1 VVAAVVTV
9 IGNLAKA
16 AAAAA
21 AIAIKAANG
30 VENQTTNVE
39 GRIFP
44 LNIKKRTC
52 LEKGGYAFFCI
63 CLDICKICRN
73 IASLFYLFNYK
84 YMMQKAIKIIGLTL
98 LVAIF
103 TTACN
108 RFYKNPDFA
117 KKTVDHK
124 TIAILPYQI
133 VITGR
138 LPKEM
143 TPEIKEK
150 IEAAES
156 IGFQRNYYTQVHTV
170 GTRRHPLSVIVQ
182 PVERTNQLL
191 SDKGITPTASWDKD
205 PQELAKILGVDA
217 VVRNKAIKVRF
228 LSDLESLG
236 IDLGTLVLSS
246 ILGVPMFGFTRT
258 NEVEVTSNIIAA
270 NTGENLFSGRDEV
283 RVDWSRPANEAIEQ
297 VNRRIVRR
305 FPYVK
310 K

>member
-1 VVAAVVTV
+1 M
-9 IGNLAKA
+9 IQN
-16 AAAAA
+16 
-21 AIAIKAANG
+21 
-30 VENQTTNVE
+30 
-39 GRIFP
+39 
-44 LNIKKRTC
+44 
-52 LEKGGYAFFCI
+52 
-63 CLDICKICRN
+63 
-73 IASLFYLFNYK
+73 
-84 YMMQKAIKIIGLTL
+84 AIKITGLIF
-98 LVAIF
+98 LVAILS
-103 TTACN
+103 TACN
-108 RFYKNPDFA
+108 RFYKNPEFA
-117 KKTVDHK
+117 AKTVDHK

-156 IGFQRNYYTQVHTV
+156 VGFQRNYYSQIHIV

-191 SDKGITPTASWDKD
+191 SDQGITPTSSWDKD
-205 PQELAKILGVDA
+205 PQELARILGVDA
-217 VVRNKAIKVRF
+217 VIRNKAIKVRY

-236 IDLGTLVLSS
+236 IELGTFVLSS
-246 ILGVPMFGFTRT
+246 ILGMPFFGNSRT

-270 NTGENLFSGRDEV
+270 NNGENLFSGRDEV
-283 RVDWSRPANEAIEQ
+283 RVNWTSPANEAIEQ
-297 VNRRIVRR
+297 INRRIVRR